1 MTARKNSGRSS
12 EPVSLCRD
20 EGRAANRSSRL
31 RSLLPLVH
39 PGTYPGGFGRVGWL
53 ARLLHVDP
61 SDLKARWAVFE
72 PVLEAGQASK
82 HSDSLA
88 PELRWV
94 RAVAADLG
102 AVVTSTDM
110 ARIEADWDLTR
121 RQALLD
127 PPPAAV
133 ATLVGLRERGI
144 RLGVLSNT
152 HGLEVRAWDRSPLAA
167 HVDVVALSHEIG
179 ACKPDPATYA
189 EVLRRLRVSSA
200 TAAYVGDGS
209 SDELVGARSAGLAWS
224 SSLRRPQPRPPQ
236 MSFPAFERK
245 RMPRC
250 CR

>member
-1 MTARKNSGRSS
+1 MKAERRIEAVVFDLFYT
-12 EPVSLCRD
+12 
-20 EGRAANRSSRL
+20 
-31 RSLLPLVH
+31 LVH
-39 PGTYPGGFGRVGWL
+39 PGTYPGGIGRVGWL

-167 HVDVVALSHEIG
+167 HVDVVARSHEIG

-209 SDELVGARSAGLAWS
+209 SDELVGARSAGSGMVILAEEAAAKAAPDELPRLRAQADAS
-224 SSLRRPQPRPPQ
+224 VLSLTELVGLVDR
-236 MSFPAFERK
+236 
-245 RMPRC
+245 
-250 CR
+250 